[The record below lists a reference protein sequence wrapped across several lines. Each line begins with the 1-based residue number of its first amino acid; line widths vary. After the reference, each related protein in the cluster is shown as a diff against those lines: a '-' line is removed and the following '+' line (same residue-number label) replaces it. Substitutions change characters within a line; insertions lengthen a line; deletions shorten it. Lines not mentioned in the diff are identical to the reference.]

1 MIAGVKLELIY
12 YNGMYLFVEKD
23 MRDLFLMFLRVTVK
37 LITS

>member
-1 MIAGVKLELIY
+1 MIADVKLELIY

-23 MRDLFLMFLRVTVK
+23 MRDLFMFLRVTVK